1 MPLRIPPTKYRAE
14 ILADIHVDGHH
25 GDRALVARV
34 HGSGWDWRGIIAEA
48 RRTVAKCLTCARFN
62 SARRGANPPS
72 SGTYDAATVWS
83 HVAVDLVQYQVTDD
97 GFNYVLIVVCIA
109 SRFIR
114 TAALRNKSAATVAE
128 ELTYACAWL
137 GVRVEVLR
145 FSPRSTSPSVSTVPP
160 CDISHTAD
168 GTPLIFAGSLAM
180 WWPDP
185 TSDVGHWEAFTGNHT
200 TSETPATPP
209 VSRTPPSRCLDPD
222 SGPALPEFVISRPTV
237 INVPDR
243 TKVSQGPPRVTGA
256 SPRGPHATDKRPQTL

>member
-1 MPLRIPPTKYRAE
+1 MVETRGDGISV
-14 ILADIHVDGHH
+14 ADGVKVPGVYVITSKRRPNQTQRCSSSLVPH
-25 GDRALVARV
+25 GADSSAIVAAV
-34 HGSGWDWRGIIAEA
+34 
-48 RRTVAKCLTCARFN
+48 
-62 SARRGANPPS
+62 
-72 SGTYDAATVWS
+72 AAT
-83 HVAVDLVQYQVTDD
+83 
-97 GFNYVLIVVCIA
+97 
-109 SRFIR
+109 
-114 TAALRNKSAATVAE
+114 LRDPDAPTGPR

-243 TKVSQGPPRVTGA
+243 TNVSQGPPRVTGA
-256 SPRGPHATDKRPQTL
+256 SPRGPHATDKRPHTL